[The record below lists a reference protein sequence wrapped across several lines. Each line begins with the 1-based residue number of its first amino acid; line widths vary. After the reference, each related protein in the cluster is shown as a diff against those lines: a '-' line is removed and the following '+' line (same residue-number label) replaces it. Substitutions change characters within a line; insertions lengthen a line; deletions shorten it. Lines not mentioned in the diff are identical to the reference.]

1 MARGFCGIVD
11 GDGEVSITPRLPAHW
26 QKVIVPYRFANNAY
40 RLTITE
46 EGARVDTLELSGP
59 HPRFLVSG
67 RSIAPAT

>member
-1 MARGFCGIVD
+1 
-11 GDGEVSITPRLPAHW
+11 
-26 QKVIVPYRFANNAY
+26 VIVPYRFANNAY
-40 RLTITE
+40 QITVTQ